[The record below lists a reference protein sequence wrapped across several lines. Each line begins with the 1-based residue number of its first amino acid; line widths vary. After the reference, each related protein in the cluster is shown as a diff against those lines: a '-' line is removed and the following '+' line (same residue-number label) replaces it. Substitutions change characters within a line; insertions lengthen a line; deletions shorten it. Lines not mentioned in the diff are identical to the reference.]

1 MVRPWKMFDSVVNLA
16 VRIACTLG
24 AKFPYRPLIA
34 MFVVKE
40 FDEGVGWV
48 TVSTLWIRRGWA
60 GSGDY

>member
-1 MVRPWKMFDSVVNLA
+1 MVRPWEMFYSVVDLA
-16 VRIACTLG
+16 VRIACTFC
-24 AKFPYRPLIA
+24 AEFPYRPLVT

-48 TVSTLWIRRGWA
+48 AVSTLWIRRGWA